1 MAKEFAKNV
10 VRRIWRSGLYAEVL
24 HLTDLVGATIAKP
37 KASEDGFTVVM
48 SPAGDGNIG
57 DSAMLLS
64 FLDRSSGPV
73 KVMMKVP
80 KDGFESSLMS
90 EIRETYGPRVTFVSG
105 RAFYRSLP
113 PMRLSSSIRFAREI
127 NGAKSFFVHGAD
139 TIDGGNVSAS
149 LAAWSLCR
157 VASRVG
163 LRCGVLGFSWRE
175 QVPEVV
181 AKSMSKAN
189 KTVPAYLRDEISWQ
203 RIRKSGAV
211 KAIPVAD
218 MAFSLERE
226 TIAPTTVKNWIED
239 QALSDKPIVALNV
252 SGLISNYMDQ
262 TPEIKAIVEQIH
274 TLGARVLFVPHV
286 IRETDD
292 DLAVCRTMY
301 GKFANEDDLLVDEL
315 LSPLQVRWI
324 ASKAA
329 AVVTG
334 RMHFS
339 ILSLSTATPVIALA
353 TAGKVEGL
361 FKLFELERLV
371 VPVSEGFGSNV
382 ARVLSGLWQERVE
395 TSELIKLRLPA
406 IRERSMKNFELL

>member
-10 VRRIWRSGLYAEVL
+10 VRRIWRSGLYSGVL
-24 HLTDLVGATIAKP
+24 HFTDLVGAAVVRPRT
-37 KASEDGFTVVM
+37 SGDGFTVVM

-64 FLDRSSGPV
+64 FLDRSNGPV
-73 KVMMKVP
+73 KVMMKLP
-80 KDGFESSLMS
+80 KDGSESSLMT
-90 EIRETYGPRVTFVSG
+90 EIRETYGARVTFVSG

-113 PMRLSSSIRFAREI
+113 PMRLTSSIRFAREI

-163 LRCGVLGFSWRE
+163 IRCGVLGFSWRE
-175 QVPEVV
+175 KVPQVV
-181 AKSMSKAN
+181 ARSMSIAN

-211 KAIPVAD
+211 NAIPVAD

-226 TIAPTTVKNWIED
+226 TTAPPVVTDWIDD
-239 QALSDKPIVALNV
+239 QGLSDKPIVALNV

-262 TPEIKAIVEQIH
+262 TEEIKEIVERIH
-274 TLGARVLFVPHV
+274 ALGARVLFVPHV
-286 IRETDD
+286 IRDTDD
-292 DLAVCRTMY
+292 DLAICRKMY
-301 GKFANEDDLLVDEL
+301 GKFAEEGDMLIDEL
-315 LSPLQVRWI
+315 LSPIQVRWI

-361 FKLFELERLV
+361 FRLFELERLV
-371 VPVSEGFGSNV
+371 VPVSEGFGPNV
-382 ARVLSGLWQERVE
+382 ACVLSELWQKREE
-395 TSELIKLRLPA
+395 TCELIKLRLPSV
-406 IRERSMKNFELL
+406 RERSMKNFELL